1 MKKSFYHADK
11 TNFHKKGFTISLIA
25 NCLISL
31 AESEGYKC
39 SEMVY
44 STETKCLR
52 ITKANHCEKT
62 LDADWKLWDK
72 P

>member
-25 NCLISL
+25 
-31 AESEGYKC
+31 ESESYKC

>member
-11 TNFHKKGFTISLIA
+11 TNFHKKSFTISLI
-25 NCLISL
+25 

>member
-25 NCLISL
+25 
-31 AESEGYKC
+31 ESEGYKC

-44 STETKCLR
+44 STKTKCLR

>member
-11 TNFHKKGFTISLIA
+11 TNFDKKGFTISLIA
-25 NCLISL
+25 
-31 AESEGYKC
+31 ESEGCKC

-52 ITKANHCEKT
+52 ITKENHCEKT